1 MAGGVGY
8 VKLWRAFLD
17 SEQMSDDWLCRLFV
31 WCILRANFEPSK
43 FKGMDLS
50 PGQFVT
56 GRISAASELKVSP
69 SKWYRGIE
77 RLAEMGAI
85 KVSANSNWT
94 TLTLCNWQTYQSG
107 DNKSEQ
113 PADSERTA
121 GDTTS
126 GQRVIQRADTDKE
139 GKKERREEGNNIPPN
154 PQGGKSPKKAPAV
167 FSIEIPESLRSPQFI
182 EAWEKWQKH
191 RREIRK
197 PLTETQAG
205 AQMAKF
211 KSIGSDR
218 AVAAIDHTIE
228 MGWQGIREPD
238 MPGAAKGSGKS
249 GDFFSGFRDFAEG
262 RHK

>member
-43 FKGMDLS
+43 FKGVNLS

-56 GRISAASELKVSP
+56 GRISAAAELQVSP

-77 RLAEMGAI
+77 RLAQMGAI
-85 KVSANSNWT
+85 KISANSNWT

-139 GKKERREEGNNIPPN
+139 GKKVRRKQSFEKPSLQEVLEYCSERNSPVEAQEFLDYQESSGWMVGTKPMKDWRAAIRTYENLLKKRRQEAKPKPRFPTMAELENWN
-154 PQGGKSPKKAPAV
+154 PQTG
-167 FSIEIPESLRSPQFI
+167 L
-182 EAWEKWQKH
+182 
-191 RREIRK
+191 
-197 PLTETQAG
+197 
-205 AQMAKF
+205 
-211 KSIGSDR
+211 D
-218 AVAAIDHTIE
+218 D
-228 MGWQGIREPD
+228 
-238 MPGAAKGSGKS
+238 
-249 GDFFSGFRDFAEG
+249 
-262 RHK
+262 